1 MSVAVSPYKKNPI
14 LSLII
19 TYYSLKVNNKTLMG
33 GNNPL
38 GIKLGLYG
46 VEIVHEKYRERYR
59 LLGLRIAYYRKRK
72 GYTQEQFAELIG
84 KSWSFISQVEAN
96 NGATLKGISLD
107 TLFSMSDALGVPPS
121 KFLEED

>member
-1 MSVAVSPYKKNPI
+1 
-14 LSLII
+14 
-19 TYYSLKVNNKTLMG
+19 MG

-59 LLGLRIAYYRKRK
+59 LLGLQHCLLPQEKRV
-72 GYTQEQFAELIG
+72 YAEQFAELIG